1 MATTKL
7 DFLNNPTW
15 VKCIEEFFNVRDVNK
30 NGYVEL
36 NDFRIF
42 AENLKKL
49 TNNERPEALQRA
61 LDADLELAA
70 AIGIKEGDKLNK
82 DQWIDALTTTAADF
96 NARSKRGETLPSE
109 KLTNGLFDSVDVNK
123 DGTVTLE
130 DYKLVF
136 KAYNMDETTAAEGF
150 ATLDKNKNGKI
161 ERKEVVSQHTKY
173 WWFIDDEEGAK
184 GSFGQKFEN

>member
-1 MATTKL
+1 MGEAHRR
-7 DFLNNPTW
+7 
-15 VKCIEEFFNVRDVNK
+15 IFNVRDVNK

-82 DQWIDALTTTAADF
+82 DQWIDALATTAADF

-130 DYKLVF
+130 EYKLVF
-136 KAYNMDETTAAEGF
+136 KAYNMDETTATEGF
-150 ATLDKNKNGKI
+150 AALDKN
-161 ERKEVVSQHTKY
+161 
-173 WWFIDDEEGAK
+173 
-184 GSFGQKFEN
+184 